1 MPLKGKRIVVA
12 GGGGGMGTAIGAV
25 LLAEGADLV
34 LADRDSNRLAEVAA
48 QLGSERVATVE
59 CDLTTEEDVRLLAA
73 EAGLVHG
80 LVNAQG
86 TAEFSSLENTTLDR
100 WRSIVD
106 TNLTSTFLTCR
117 EIGAAM
123 AREGGGSIVNFAST
137 AGLSGVPRMAAYT
150 AAKHGVVGL
159 TRALAVELGRRN
171 VRVNCVCP
179 GATLTPMLLA
189 TPADYRAARVRRVPL
204 GRLGDPGDQAT
215 VVAFLLS
222 DAAAYITG
230 ASIPVDGGVSAV
242 APGTAEADIEREQ
255 PE

>member
-34 LADRDSNRLAEVAA
+34 LADRDSDRLAEVAA
-48 QLGSERVATVE
+48 QLGSKRVATVE